1 MTESLNQDIKR
12 RLYAYCAYQERCK
25 QEIRQKLR
33 DWEVNESDFSDWIA
47 HLEQENF
54 LDEDRFARTYTRGKF
69 VFKRWGKLKIR
80 QGLRK
85 KQVNETLIQS
95 ALRTEISERA
105 YRDTLDKLIQMKKM
119 KLPLDINSRK
129 KLVFYLQQKGYE
141 WPDISQALQRLEKS
155 NK

>member
-1 MTESLNQDIKR
+1 MTEFLNQDILR

-33 DWEVNESDFSDWIA
+33 DWEVNESEFAGWIE

-69 VFKRWGKLKIR
+69 VYKRWGKLKIR

-85 KQVNETLIQS
+85 KQVTETLIQS
-95 ALRTEISERA
+95 AIRTEVSDKA
-105 YRDTLDKLIQMKKM
+105 YRDTLDKLIQLKKVRP
-119 KLPLDINSRK
+119 PLDIPARK

-155 NK
+155 DK